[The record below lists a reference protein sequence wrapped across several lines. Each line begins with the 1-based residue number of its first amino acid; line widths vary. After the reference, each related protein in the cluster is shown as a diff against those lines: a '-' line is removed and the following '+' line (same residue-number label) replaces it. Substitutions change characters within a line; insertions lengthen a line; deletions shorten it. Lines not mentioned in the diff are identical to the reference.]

1 MLTAKH
7 LQFIF
12 VCISSIL
19 FSRYCGAE
27 EKLKLMDTVNQAPSC
42 YVLAEIINV
51 YAKEDGDILIK
62 IYINYSNAAHAVLQE
77 NDKVNTIPLMFNTA
91 TANKRKIFLDSIISS
106 GYQSK
111 MYSDL
116 YDKMMCGRFNKVIK
130 MEEY

>member
-1 MLTAKH
+1 
-7 LQFIF
+7 
-12 VCISSIL
+12 
-19 FSRYCGAE
+19 
-27 EKLKLMDTVNQAPSC
+27 MDTINQAPSC
-42 YVLAEIINV
+42 YVLAEILNV